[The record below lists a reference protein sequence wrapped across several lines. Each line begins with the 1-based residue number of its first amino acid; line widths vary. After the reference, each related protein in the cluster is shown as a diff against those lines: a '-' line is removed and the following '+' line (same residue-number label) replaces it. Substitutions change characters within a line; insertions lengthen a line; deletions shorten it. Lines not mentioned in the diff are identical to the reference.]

1 MKRFFYQLLAF
12 FYYYLGDFA
21 CRVPTEWGY
30 RWYQWA
36 MLRSVKYDDKAGRT
50 LWREINW
57 IKINKIK

>member
-50 LWREINW
+50 LWREIN
-57 IKINKIK
+57 